1 METPEGDKIEDNGDY
16 EDDNEGE
23 PGEERDAEI
32 ENILDW
38 LEDMSQKSKLLLDLK
53 GNVLHRLHLLLQ
65 AFLLSLL
72 RFALPD
78 PLLLLALIFLI
89 EVLVPPAR
97 DRKEKNVSSDESS
110 IIIQDSSLE
119 KWFESRIV

>member
-97 DRKEKNVSSDESS
+97 DGKEEN
-110 IIIQDSSLE
+110 IP
-119 KWFESRIV
+119 